1 MILSKIIIG
10 YSVSHYFETG
20 LVNLAKFSSKGSDM
34 VILLGQQEPQGLKSI
49 IKKLHL
55 LQKLGPWGPTHY
67 IFGD

>member
-20 LVNLAKFSSKGSDM
+20 LVKLAKFVSKGSDM
-34 VILLGQQEPQGLKSI
+34 VILLGQQETQGLKRI

-55 LQKLGPWGPTHY
+55 LQKY
-67 IFGD
+67 

>member
-20 LVNLAKFSSKGSDM
+20 LVKLAKFASKGSDM
-34 VILLGQQEPQGLKSI
+34 VILLGQQETQGLKRI

-55 LQKLGPWGPTHY
+55 LQKY
-67 IFGD
+67 